1 MAVIRYTVCHA
12 KQNEQKKKKPSRAI
26 IMGVIFQPI
35 SKKYLRNLLP
45 RLLSSERWE
54 ANMEK
59 ASQEHQALKQGP
71 S

>member
-1 MAVIRYTVCHA
+1 
-12 KQNEQKKKKPSRAI
+12 
-26 IMGVIFQPI
+26 MGVIFQPI

-54 ANMEK
+54 AKMEK